1 MRLLAL
7 FAVQRCYAH
16 VSSVPSRSSLM
27 FECFYAGSQRTFGAL
42 QVQVTDPKALERIR
56 QEEMDISMRRINKIL
71 AAGANVV
78 LTTKGIDDF
87 CLKAFVEAGCLACRR
102 VPKDDLKRI
111 ARATGAY
118 GATAHS
124 HRDALADCAA
134 RFHVRAL
141 TSASE

>member
-1 MRLLAL
+1 M
-7 FAVQRCYAH
+7 FAIYPLCHLH
-16 VSSVPSRSSLM
+16 VSCVPSRRVLLLKCSG
-27 FECFYAGSQRTFGAL
+27 AGRERDIRAL

-71 AAGANVV
+71 EAGANVV

-111 ARATGAY
+111 ARATGAHH
-118 GATAHS
+118 ATVYPPSRCAC
-124 HRDALADCAA
+124 RVNCALVPA
-134 RFHVRAL
+134 
-141 TSASE
+141 SANVCV